1 MYMLAHLRIPALMLT
16 LALSAGVALAA
27 APGQEEPPAAT
38 PSPTSVADSETAT
51 ATPEE
56 PTATLPPTE
65 TSQPPTETSAPAASP
80 TLPPEP
86 SPSPT
91 SAPPTRT
98 PAAPATP
105 TPDLPPTPTVII
117 TSGGPPTGRVP
128 QDGIFPI
135 GEVPLSLAQ
144 RVSAAV
150 AAPGELLQYTI
161 QVSSSR
167 ANTVVEVRS
176 TIPSGLTVLGAS
188 ASSGTCSGTSQISC
202 HLTLGD
208 GRTATIIIQAQ
219 VSGQTAAGAILTSQ
233 SIAQDNLNFTAA
245 TDPVAIQVVAAPAS
259 SISGEGSGS
268 VDPGLP
274 QLDAPAPP
282 AQHDRTA
289 LPTAPT
295 QIPAPL
301 PAAPIA
307 AEPGAADSG
316 APAPP
321 DAAMPTEP
329 ISAGPSAPGGD
340 AQPGAPIKA
349 QGGSTAPVSP
359 QHAAALLPSTAL
371 ADPLIGISMGL
382 LGFAILAFGLRRIR
396 RAAVQLNDQQ
406 LAPQLAPLV
415 SSLGDLQRQTASAAE
430 AQGQQ
435 VSQIQETIDD
445 NS

>member
-1 MYMLAHLRIPALMLT
+1 MYILTHLRIPALMLT
-16 LALSAGVALAA
+16 LALTAGVALAA

-38 PSPTSVADSETAT
+38 PSPTSVTDSEAATAVPEDPT
-51 ATPEE
+51 ATP
-56 PTATLPPTE
+56 PPTE
-65 TSQPPTETSAPAASP
+65 TSVPPTETSAPAASP
-80 TLPPEP
+80 TPPPDP

-91 SAPPTRT
+91 SAPPTST

-105 TPDLPPTPTVII
+105 TPALPPTPTVII

-128 QDGIFPI
+128 EDGIFPI

-176 TIPSGLTVLGAS
+176 TIPSGLTVLGSS

-208 GRTATIIIQAQ
+208 GRTATIIIQAL
-219 VSGQTAAGAILTSQ
+219 VSGQTAAGTILTSQ

-245 TDPVAIQVVAAPAS
+245 TDLVAVQVVAAPAS

-268 VDPGLP
+268 ADPGLP
-274 QLDAPAPP
+274 QRDAPAPAAPHNGAAPP
-282 AQHDRTA
+282 AA
-289 LPTAPT
+289 
-295 QIPAPL
+295 PAPIIAPA

-307 AEPGAADSG
+307 SEPGAPAQPDDQAPADS
-316 APAPP
+316 
-321 DAAMPTEP
+321 
-329 ISAGPSAPGGD
+329 ISAVPTTLGVNEP
-340 AQPGAPIKA
+340 PGAPIRA
-349 QGGSTAPVSP
+349 PGGSAAPASP
-359 QHAAALLPSTAL
+359 QHAAALLPSTAM

-382 LGFAILAFGLRRIR
+382 LGFAVLALGLRRIR
-396 RAAVQLNDQQ
+396 RAAVQLNDQH

-435 VSQIQETIDD
+435 VTQIQETIDD